1 MSVPRQEGIS
11 YEEEKP
17 IKPMLGILKV
27 AVRMIINGEMDE
39 REVAEGLVNILKQ
52 KYNLTEGE
60 TYHDPKG
67 LAGESKS
74 VRLVCRNTMPEFT
87 FKDEPWHSDRPLSLS
102 DMAGNDSD
110 Y

>member
-1 MSVPRQEGIS
+1 
-11 YEEEKP
+11 
-17 IKPMLGILKV
+17 
-27 AVRMIINGEMDE
+27 MIINGMDE

-74 VRLVCRNTMPEFT
+74 VRLVCRNTI
-87 FKDEPWHSDRPLSLS
+87 
-102 DMAGNDSD
+102 
-110 Y
+110 

>member
-1 MSVPRQEGIS
+1 
-11 YEEEKP
+11 
-17 IKPMLGILKV
+17 MLGILKV
-27 AVRMIINGEMDE
+27 AVRMIINGMDE

-74 VRLVCRNTMPEFT
+74 VRLVCRNTI
-87 FKDEPWHSDRPLSLS
+87 
-102 DMAGNDSD
+102 
-110 Y
+110 